1 MSDNI
6 RNFSFDLYNTESDE
20 NNSTSIVNEDNITIR
35 GNVRGFDLTQY
46 SPEDL
51 VLFRTILTNM
61 IMSNPEM
68 SLDVEKK
75 YKNIISDEGKKKLK
89 TVKYEK
95 DLCNPSCPIYYVD
108 FEIGQEVTI
117 LPCNH
122 GFCSEAINQWLSNE
136 KAECPVCRM
145 EFDSVEVKVKKDN
158 PFINE
163 ETVTIAEES
172 ELEESESDEEEEDVE
187 HERLTIHE
195 NSPRNDTIL
204 NANQNG
210 FLSSIWNLFS
220 QSNDNDADFQRAIME
235 SYEQT

>member
-1 MSDNI
+1 MSENI
-6 RNFSFDLYNTESDE
+6 RNFSFDLYNTENGQNDLVR
-20 NNSTSIVNEDNITIR
+20 TDNR
-35 GNVRGFDLTQY
+35 DNVGATGFDLAQY

-61 IMSNPEM
+61 IMSNPDM
-68 SLDVEKK
+68 SLDAEKK
-75 YKNIISDEGKKKLK
+75 YKYIISDEGKKKLK

-95 DLCNPSCPIYYVD
+95 DICNPSCPIYYVD
-108 FEIGQEVTI
+108 FELGQEVTI

-122 GFCSEAINQWLSNE
+122 GFCSEAINQWLSDE

-158 PFINE
+158 SFINE
-163 ETVTIAEES
+163 ETVSIVEDLES
-172 ELEESESDEEEEDVE
+172 NESDSEEDDIDQSE
-187 HERLTIHE
+187 DEIPERLTIHE
-195 NSPRNDTIL
+195 NSPRNDTIS

>member
-6 RNFSFDLYNTESDE
+6 RNFSFNLYNAENNE
-20 NNSTSIVNEDNITIR
+20 NNSTITINQDNIRISGSIT
-35 GNVRGFDLTQY
+35 GFDLTQY
-46 SPEDL
+46 SSEDL

-89 TVKYEK
+89 TIKYEK
-95 DLCNPSCPIYYVD
+95 NICNPSCPIYYVD
-108 FEIGQEVTI
+108 FEIGQEITI

-145 EFDSVEVKVKKDN
+145 EFDSVEVKIKKDN
-158 PFINE
+158 SFINE

-172 ELEESESDEEEEDVE
+172 ELEESESDEEEENVE
-187 HERLTIHE
+187 RERLTIHE
-195 NSPRNDTIL
+195 NSPRNDAIL

-220 QSNDNDADFQRAIME
+220 QSNDNDTDFQRAIME